1 MNKRIIISAAIFG
14 MLAVVFGAFG
24 AHSLKKI
31 LTADEMEIWH
41 TAVQY
46 HFYHTFALLFL
57 STFARFKNN
66 IINFSSYCF
75 VAGIIL
81 FSGSLYLMA
90 LKNVNQCK
98 AISNPAKENP
108 SKVLLETFIGIL
120 LYQIYKTINTK
131 AITILNHTKGR
142 ASNDIRAPKTAVKPH
157 MKTMK

>member
-14 MLAVVFGAFG
+14 TLAVVFGAFG
-24 AHSLKKI
+24 AHSLKKV
-31 LTADEMEIWH
+31 LSTEDLDIWH

-75 VAGIIL
+75 IAGIIF

-90 LKNVNQCK
+90 LKDLFNWESVNVLGP
-98 AISNPAKENP
+98 ITPVGGLFFILGWLS
-108 SKVLLETFIGIL
+108 LLL
-120 LYQIYKTINTK
+120 
-131 AITILNHTKGR
+131 A
-142 ASNDIRAPKTAVKPH
+142 AVKD
-157 MKTMK
+157 K